1 MGIKPRTYSYPVVS
15 VGFKTNMFINHKVHR
30 IAGRIVRTVLWKWSH
45 AFNIGL
51 AWNKIAEELKRKIL
65 VSDIFV
71 EQPEFI
77 RSPLWL
83 KFPQIF
89 PTHLRPE
96 WRRKTSQTWVK
107 QNITFYLDL
116 WLDTKVRCATKQ
128 KITWVDGKCFFS
140 LIPELRRVRTVSQK
154 AQ

>member
-51 AWNKIAEELKRKIL
+51 AWNKIAEELKRKHFGFWHFCGTTWVHL
-65 VSDIFV
+65 LSPVTQVSSDI
-71 EQPEFI
+71 PY
-77 RSPLWL
+77 P
-83 KFPQIF
+83 
-89 PTHLRPE
+89 
-96 WRRKTSQTWVK
+96 SQTWVK
-107 QNITFYLDL
+107 KKNITFYLDL
-116 WLDTKVRCATKQ
+116 WLDTKVRCAKKQ
-128 KITWVDGKCFFS
+128 KITWVVGKCIFS
-140 LIPELRRVRTVSQK
+140 RISELRRVRALSQK